1 MGSIMNSV
9 RFWMRIQQRTTGLL
23 AATTGRF
30 FKPVSPLL
38 TAFDPTA
45 VGFLKSMIALVY
57 KVIFIRFG

>member
-1 MGSIMNSV
+1 
-9 RFWMRIQQRTTGLL
+9 MRIQQRTTGLL